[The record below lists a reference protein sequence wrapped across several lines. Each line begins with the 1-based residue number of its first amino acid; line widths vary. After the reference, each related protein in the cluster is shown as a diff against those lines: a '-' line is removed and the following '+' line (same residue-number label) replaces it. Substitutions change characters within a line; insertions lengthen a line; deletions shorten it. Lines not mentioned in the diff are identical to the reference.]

1 MNPTAAGNVRYTFAA
16 IEYEEGRQEAFGVS
30 KLLNFRPA
38 AWLTLTQASRS
49 RTVVVA

>member
-1 MNPTAAGNVRYTFAA
+1 MFAA
-16 IEYEEGRQEAFGVS
+16 ISESEEGRQEAFRVS

-38 AWLTLTQASRS
+38 AWLTLTHASRS